1 MIKQTKRL
9 LALLLIFTLALAS
22 TVLANQEEEGATVS
36 NAIESPDNFLLPDD
50 TSFDDTVWTIEYED
64 GSEEVIDQN
73 YFNSLARW
81 SHIDGVAMDLE
92 FKTGGLAAF
101 STTAV
106 AQYVAPELKIKT
118 QLQSYRDGAWKTL
131 YTKTQSKYDRATNK
145 LDGSYYVTK
154 GYKYRTRNT
163 ISVYNSKG
171 TCVESDVLNCTRTY
185 K

>member
-64 GSEEVIDQN
+64 GSEEIIDQN
-73 YFNSLARW
+73 YFNALARW
-81 SHIDGVAMDLE
+81 SHINTVAMDLD
-92 FKTGGLAAF
+92 FKTGGLAVF
-101 STTAV
+101 CTSAV
-106 AQYVAPELKIKT
+106 AQHVTSELKIKI

-131 YTKTQSKYDRATNK
+131 YSKSSTRENGVNNQ
-145 LDGSYYVTK
+145 LSGSYYVTK

-163 ISVYNSKG
+163 ISIYDSKG
-171 TCVESDVLNCTRTY
+171 KCLESDVLNCTRTY

>member
-9 LALLLIFTLALAS
+9 LTLLLIFTLALAS
-22 TVLANQEEEGATVS
+22 TVLASEEEGATVS

-73 YFNSLARW
+73 YFNALARW
-81 SHIDGVAMDLE
+81 SHINSVLMDLD
-92 FKTGGLAAF
+92 FKTLGLAVF
-101 STTAV
+101 CTTV
-106 AQYVAPELKIKT
+106 GAQYIAPELKIKI

-131 YTKTQSKYDRATNK
+131 YTKTQSKYDRATNQ

-163 ISVYNSKG
+163 ISIYDSKG
-171 TCVESDVLNCTRTY
+171 KCLESDVLNCTRTY